1 MLTNRNQIYI
11 LICKFIH
18 TFMHIDRIY
27 AWQEATQ
34 MLRVT
39 HSTQPLGETYQ
50 VQMSAAPTQ
59 NRIPNTLVEEVE
71 GRLNNFRVRK
81 TN

>member
-1 MLTNRNQIYI
+1 MLTNQNQIYI
-11 LICKFIH
+11 LIRKFIH

-50 VQMSAAPTQ
+50 VQMSGTH
-59 NRIPNTLVEEVE
+59 T
-71 GRLNNFRVRK
+71 K
-81 TN
+81 